1 MINIKIWLHLSSVR
15 RAAWLLYSLRLIMLC
30 WQKSYWFGFLQ
41 ITSTQHRP
49 KSCSTGT
56 RTHAC
61 LAVSQLLSNQVA
73 GSQIPAIGSCLK
85 SFSTTGA
92 ATGNRTRVSRL
103 HVQRA
108 DHYTMAEEWGLQD
121 THPLWRS
128 KSSGEHCNSGCNLW
142 LQYRLQA
149 HRAGFRVTDHMHDS
163 VVL

>member
-1 MINIKIWLHLSSVR
+1 MEIEFSSYTIDLVFR
-15 RAAWLLYSLRLIMLC
+15 
-30 WQKSYWFGFLQ
+30 KSPQ
-41 ITSTQHRP
+41 PSIDQSP
-49 KSCSTGT
+49 APTGT

-121 THPLWRS
+121 THPLWRFKPS
-128 KSSGEHCNSGCNLW
+128 EEYCNSGCNLRIAIPVASS
-142 LQYRLQA
+142 QSRIQSN
-149 HRAGFRVTDHMHDS
+149 GS
-163 VVL
+163 NS

>member
-1 MINIKIWLHLSSVR
+1 MTLSCWGSNSGFSRGGDRVSSYTINLVFR
-15 RAAWLLYSLRLIMLC
+15 
-30 WQKSYWFGFLQ
+30 KSPQ
-41 ITSTQHRP
+41 PSIDRSP
-49 KSCSTGT
+49 APTGT

-128 KSSGEHCNSGCNLW
+128 KSGEEHCNISCNLTRIAT
-142 LQYRLQA
+142 LVASSQSRLQS
-149 HRAGFRVTDHMHDS
+149 HGSHG
-163 VVL
+163 